1 MGWKHFFPP
10 LRNITHYTVKGLSH
24 LKENNVA
31 AYLDLTLHGVRICSP
46 VPGGGRRPLRLPR
59 EPDRISH
66 RRRCLISRLCAWR
79 PAQHLT
85 FVKARQA
92 AHAEQTRGNKVWRGK
107 VLVLAS
113 AHTQKVSTFPAFVC
127 QCVSGN
133 PCVGDMSAL
142 ARCIRSV
149 HFWFCFFF
157 HVQRSSLLIWDGIY
171 FTFQTERRWGSEVS
185 AHAVFFC
192 FFF

>member
-1 MGWKHFFPP
+1 M
-10 LRNITHYTVKGLSH
+10 
-24 LKENNVA
+24 A

-46 VPGGGRRPLRLPR
+46 VPEGGRRPLRLPR

-66 RRRCLISRLCAWR
+66 RRRCLISLLCAWR

-107 VLVLAS
+107 GFGVGQRT
-113 AHTQKVSTFPAFVC
+113 HTHTKSLHFSGLLFRPLLLC
-127 QCVSGN
+127 SGMCKCVSGN

-142 ARCIRSV
+142 ARCLRSV
-149 HFWFCFFF
+149 YFWFCFFF

-171 FTFQTERRWGSEVS
+171 FTFQTERR
-185 AHAVFFC
+185 
-192 FFF
+192 

>member
-1 MGWKHFFPP
+1 M
-10 LRNITHYTVKGLSH
+10 
-24 LKENNVA
+24 A

-113 AHTQKVSTFPAFVC
+113 AHTQKVSTFPGFYLDLCYFAAECGSVSVGIHVWVTCLHLQDVYVQFIFGFV
-127 QCVSGN
+127 S
-133 PCVGDMSAL
+133 
-142 ARCIRSV
+142 
-149 HFWFCFFF
+149 F
-157 HVQRSSLLIWDGIY
+157 
-171 FTFQTERRWGSEVS
+171 FTFRE
-185 AHAVFFC
+185 AAC
-192 FFF
+192 